1 MKRRVLLAGIG
12 LSSIGVGAAFGSG
25 AFTTVRADRSVELN
39 VNSDDSAQ
47 IIFTQG
53 SGVGADRLIGTDNSN
68 AVNVIKF
75 SRTDLNEQST
85 TTFEKALKIENNTD
99 NSGDGLDLDFRVK
112 ETTEIGDGN
121 VLDFRVEDSGHGSIV
136 GGENENEFRL
146 DATDSVETDI
156 VIDLRDNDIG
166 DGTEDN
172 DLDSIEQ
179 VTFVVEAVDSGS

>member
-68 AVNVIKF
+68 AVNVIEF

-99 NSGDGLDLDFRVK
+99 NSGDGLDLDLRVK
-112 ETTEIGDGN
+112 ETTEIGGGD
-121 VLDFRVEDSGHGSIV
+121 VLDFRVEGSGSIV

-166 DGTEDN
+166 DGAGDN
-172 DLDSIEQ
+172 DLESIEQ